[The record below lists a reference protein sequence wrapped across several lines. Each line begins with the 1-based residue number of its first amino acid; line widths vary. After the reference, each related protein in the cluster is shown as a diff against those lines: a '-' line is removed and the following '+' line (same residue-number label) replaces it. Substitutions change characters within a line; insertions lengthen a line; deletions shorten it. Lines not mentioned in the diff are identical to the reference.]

1 MDRFIFE
8 QINNLARVFP
18 VLDLIGVFLASYLQY
33 FLIILLLSFLF
44 WPKVNKNSAKKT
56 VLVAFASATFSRLI
70 LTPAIKFFY
79 HRPRPF
85 LIVNSAKQLIVSRQI
100 VDSFPSGHAS
110 LFFALAMGAY
120 FYNKKLGIFLFAGA
134 IFMGIARVFVG
145 VHWPSDIVGGAI
157 VGIFGA
163 WVANTLAK
171 KFFQNKNFN

>member
-8 QINNLARVFP
+8 QINNLAHLSP
-18 VLDLIGVFLASYLQY
+18 VLDLIGIFLASYLQY

-56 VLVAFASATFSRLI
+56 VLVAFASGALSRLI
-70 LTPAIKFFY
+70 LTPAIRFFI

-85 LIVNSAKQLIVSRQI
+85 LAIPSVKQLIVNNEGFS
-100 VDSFPSGHAS
+100 SFPSGHAS

-120 FYNKKLGIFLFAGA
+120 FYNKKLGILLFAGA

-145 VHWPSDIVGGAI
+145 VHWPSDIIGGALL
-157 VGIFGA
+157 GISAA
-163 WVANTLAK
+163 WVTNMLAK
-171 KFFQNKNFN
+171 RIFQNKNFN